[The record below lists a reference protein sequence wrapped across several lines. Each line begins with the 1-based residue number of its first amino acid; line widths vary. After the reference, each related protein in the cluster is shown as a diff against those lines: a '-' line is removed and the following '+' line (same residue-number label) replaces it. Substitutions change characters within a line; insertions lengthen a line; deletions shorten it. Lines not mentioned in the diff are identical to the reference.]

1 MRIVLVDANPT
12 AQGLTARVLEA
23 RAHEVLCFA
32 DGARA
37 LERVRTDT
45 GIDALIADAEV
56 PPTSGMDLCWEA
68 RLLASKSRS
77 IYILLIASSDDK
89 RTWIEAL
96 DCGADDVINRPPI
109 PEELYAK
116 LRSAERVITVRRELI
131 RMATRDPLTDAYNR
145 RAFFEEATEACRS
158 ANSEYPL
165 SVILLDIDRFK
176 AINDHYGHGVGDEA
190 LRAVVKEA
198 AQEGSVVGRLGGD
211 EFAVLLRGASLSEA
225 VEDAEDLRRR
235 LAQLQLLPSEE
246 GTVHLTCS
254 LGIGELESGD
264 TIDDLMKRA
273 DLALYRAKEEG
284 RDRVATPPK
293 GSWLS
298 HRPRQAVSLVRSI
311 ARQSQAPRPRRE
323 RRGGAPPS
331 DALLARLSAVVDLLV
346 DSGLSEEGAARL
358 MIDRIVSAGVFV
370 PKVGSARWLDLL
382 AWRTELRNGAAW
394 EDVIQEY
401 EEFAAL
407 IRAIPPHE
415 RVDRVLKDDLWD
427 QRRPRPESS
436 ARRG

>member
-1 MRIVLVDANPT
+1 MRIVLVDADPT

-56 PPTSGMDLCWEA
+56 SPASGMDLCWET

-89 RTWIEAL
+89 RTWVEAL

-116 LRSAERVITVRRELI
+116 LRSAERVITAQRELI
-131 RMATRDPLTDAYNR
+131 RMATRDPLTGAYNR
-145 RAFFEEATEACRS
+145 RAFFEEATEACGA
-158 ANSEYPL
+158 ANGECPL

-190 LRAVVKEA
+190 LRALVKEA
-198 AQEGSVVGRLGGD
+198 AQDGSVVGRLGGD
-211 EFAVLLRGASLSEA
+211 EFAVLLKGSTLSDA
-225 VEDAEDLRRR
+225 VEGAEDLRSR
-235 LAQLQLLPSEE
+235 LAQLKVPSDE
-246 GTVHLTCS
+246 GIVHLTCS
-254 LGIGELESGD
+254 LGAGELQSGD

-284 RDRVATPPK
+284 RNRVATPPT
-293 GSWLS
+293 GPWLS

-311 ARQSQAPRPRRE
+311 ARQPQSPRPRRE
-323 RRGGAPPS
+323 RRAGAPPS
-331 DALLARLSAVVDLLV
+331 DALLARLSAVVDLLI

-370 PKVGSARWLDLL
+370 PKTESARWKDLL
-382 AWRTELRNGAAW
+382 AWRTELHKGAAW

-415 RVDRVLKDDLWD
+415 RVDRVLNDDVWD
-427 QRRPRPESS
+427 QRRARPESS
-436 ARRG
+436 